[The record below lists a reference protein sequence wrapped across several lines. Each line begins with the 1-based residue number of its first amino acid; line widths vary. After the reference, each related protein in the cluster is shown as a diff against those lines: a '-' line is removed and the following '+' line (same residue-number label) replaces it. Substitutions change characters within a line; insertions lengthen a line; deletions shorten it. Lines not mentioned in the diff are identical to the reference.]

1 MTLFDHV
8 LGYVKSVGHAVE
20 SEEHKLLQEFV
31 TYLASNSVVAGF
43 FQYSGTDKEKEV
55 VANFASTLMPAEQF
69 VAPAIPEPV
78 VEVAPVEES
87 APVEEPAPVKE
98 PAPVEEP
105 APEVNPDAPQE

>member
-20 SEEHKLLQEFV
+20 GEEHKLLQEFV

-55 VANFASTLMPAEQF
+55 VANFASTLMPSEQF

-78 VEVAPVEES
+78 VEVAP
-87 APVEEPAPVKE
+87 EPAPE

-105 APEVNPDAPQE
+105 VPEVNPDAPQE

>member
-8 LGYVKSVGHAVE
+8 YSYIKSAGHAVE

-43 FQYSGTDKEKEV
+43 FEYSGTDKEKEV

-69 VAPAIPEPV
+69 VAPAIPAPVVEEPVAPAVEPAPVSIEPV
-78 VEVAPVEES
+78 VETEAKAE
-87 APVEEPAPVKE
+87 
-98 PAPVEEP
+98 
-105 APEVNPDAPQE
+105 

>member
-20 SEEHKLLQEFV
+20 GEEHKLLQEFV

-55 VANFASTLMPAEQF
+55 VANFASTLMPYEQF

-78 VEVAPVEES
+78 VEVVPEPTPVEEH
-87 APVEEPAPVKE
+87 
-98 PAPVEEP
+98 APVEEP

>member
-20 SEEHKLLQEFV
+20 GEEHKLLQEFV

-78 VEVAPVEES
+78 VEVAP
-87 APVEEPAPVKE
+87 EPAPE

>member
-8 LGYVKSVGHAVE
+8 LGYAKSVGHAVE
-20 SEEHKLLQEFV
+20 GEEHKLLQEFV
-31 TYLASNSVVAGF
+31 TYLASNSIVAGF

-55 VANFASTLMPAEQF
+55 VANFASTLMPSEQF

-78 VEVAPVEES
+78 VEVAP
-87 APVEEPAPVKE
+87 EPAPE

>member
-20 SEEHKLLQEFV
+20 GEEHKLLQEFV

-55 VANFASTLMPAEQF
+55 VANFASTLMPSEQF

-78 VEVAPVEES
+78 VEVAP
-87 APVEEPAPVKE
+87 E
-98 PAPVEEP
+98 PAPVEELVPVEEP
-105 APEVNPDAPQE
+105 ALEVNPDAPQE